1 MTENNMTDTEREQ
14 LQRTEMLIGQ
24 EGLEKLR
31 NARVAVFGVGGVGGF
46 AVEALARSGIGA
58 LELIDKDTVSLSNL
72 NRQIIA
78 TRDTIGRDN
87 QNNKPEMAFF
97 LFSAY
102 L

>member
-1 MTENNMTDTEREQ
+1 MTDTEREQ

-78 TRDTIGRDN
+78 TRDTIGRD
-87 QNNKPEMAFF
+87 KVDVAAERVRSIDP
-97 LFSAY
+97 
-102 L
+102 